1 MKYLVDIDGILCK
14 NGSYTEYATATPLND
29 NIQKIN
35 SLYEAGHKIIIYTS
49 RLSIDSEVTKA
60 WLGKNGVKYHETIF
74 DKPTADFYID
84 DKAIP
89 FIKPDFVKEGN
100 DGTTKS

>member
-14 NGSYTEYATATPLND
+14 NGSHLEYSQAVPLKD
-29 NIQKIN
+29 NIRKIN
-35 SLYEAGHKIIIYTS
+35 NLYEAGHKIIIYTS
-49 RLSIDSEVTKA
+49 RLSIDAKVTKA
-60 WLGKNGVKYHETIF
+60 WLDKNGVKYHEAIF

-89 FIKPDFVKEGN
+89 FINPDFVKEN
-100 DGTTKS
+100 KDGTTKS